1 MEARN
6 HRKRPLVCLVV
17 TNSKINFKLKFLIL
31 HNIKI
36 LILEIEK

>member
-17 TNSKINFKLKFLIL
+17 TNSKINFKASLTI
-31 HNIKI
+31 
-36 LILEIEK
+36 EIPYTS